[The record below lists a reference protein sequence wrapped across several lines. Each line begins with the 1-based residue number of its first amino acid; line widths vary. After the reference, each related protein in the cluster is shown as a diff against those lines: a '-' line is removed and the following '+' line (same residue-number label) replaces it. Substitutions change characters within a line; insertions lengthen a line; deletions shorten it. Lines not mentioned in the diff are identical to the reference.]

1 MLGRER
7 RERGRRE
14 KQTDREGEGRSEK
27 QKRERERGGITGVFI
42 NRSTH
47 TCNNVNVGTLECIRG
62 NNYEEKTRCERRWRE
77 TKKTATNKK
86 KQPKSHTII
95 ITLRDRHEP
104 LSE

>member
-1 MLGRER
+1 MHKLQADDPIIGYVLQSKEAGCKPPANEVQGKGYCLRYMLGRER

-27 QKRERERGGITGVFI
+27 QKKERERERGGITGVFI

-62 NNYEEKTRCERRWRE
+62 
-77 TKKTATNKK
+77 
-86 KQPKSHTII
+86 
-95 ITLRDRHEP
+95 
-104 LSE
+104 